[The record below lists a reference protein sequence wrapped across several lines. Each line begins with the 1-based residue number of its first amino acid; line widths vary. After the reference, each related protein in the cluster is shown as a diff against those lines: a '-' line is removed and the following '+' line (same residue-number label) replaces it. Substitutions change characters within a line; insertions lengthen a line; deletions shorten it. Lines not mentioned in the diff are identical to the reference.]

1 MGSDAEL
8 GEFSVPCLIETESEY
23 EAGKPILVT
32 GTLRNSGA
40 SPIWVL
46 SWHTFL
52 DADWRHCLSVN
63 HNGWPISYT
72 GMSAVRSAPTKEAY
86 FRLGPGES
94 RSRQIDI
101 SHRYDLTE
109 AGTYTVGFRM
119 VLLVA
124 WEVTA
129 DHWPSDNTAYQP
141 IVVESDLVS
150 FDLTGAFPELPI
162 VSLDAPRR
170 IDAAEAR
177 DETSRVKKAKDPTF
191 VNMTADQSGA
201 FLLAH
206 RWAYKAINEALASAK
221 VGSTWEY
228 KRWMEDMFL
237 GRAGRED
244 RHRTVIANLSAMA
257 EWMETASINYE
268 FVADCQVK
276 DWDAWTW
283 VKQRSTI
290 SVCGRAMND
299 HWLRFWYLHSPDWGR
314 ALLLI
319 HEIAHAVA
327 GVGDHVPAWPT
338 LCNHLALAYP
348 WLAVD
353 NAHNYALLA
362 MGATSGP
369 PEDSPADNGIWT
381 SHPVPGD
388 WYISHAPAAALIA
401 EDAVMTAYAEA
412 PAHGGRLSYRMLH
425 LEDGKENGK
434 TPH

>member
-1 MGSDAEL
+1 M
-8 GEFSVPCLIETESEY
+8 
-23 EAGKPILVT
+23 AGPYPTRACRRCGAPRRKKRIFGLDPVSRDHVRSTSATGMILRRLALT
-32 GTLRNSGA
+32 RSGA
-40 SPIWVL
+40 GL
-46 SWHTFL
+46 
-52 DADWRHCLSVN
+52 
-63 HNGWPISYT
+63 
-72 GMSAVRSAPTKEAY
+72 
-86 FRLGPGES
+86 
-94 RSRQIDI
+94 
-101 SHRYDLTE
+101 
-109 AGTYTVGFRM
+109 

-162 VSLDAPRR
+162 VSLDTPRR
-170 IDAAEAR
+170 IDAAEAQ

-257 EWMETASINYE
+257 EWMETASIDCE
-268 FVADCQVK
+268 LVADCQDK

-338 LCNHLALAYP
+338 LCNHLLWHTPGWP
-348 WLAVD
+348 WITRTTTRCLRWE
-353 NAHNYALLA
+353 
-362 MGATSGP
+362 P
-369 PEDSPADNGIWT
+369 PPVRRRTVRRTNGIWT

-425 LEDGKENGK
+425 LEDGKENWKDASLIRAAGGK
-434 TPH
+434 TILPSAAPRPVAVAQDQNLVRLTRGQGVLRLGGRLLHAVDGLRKPGERHA